1 MTLNEREESI
11 LMRDSMRQCLF
22 VAMAC
27 LAATTANAHHAA
39 SIHYDMSD
47 TAEIEGRVTS
57 VEWANPHSVITIQGA
72 EAGGAEAEWRI
83 EAAAAAMIL
92 RSGISR
98 DTVAVGDTVRAAGF
112 RGRKNTNAMFL
123 RNFLLADGRE
133 WLSQRSIEPIWT
145 SNIVGAE
152 PSVTASAADNRR
164 DIFKVW
170 SLDEETV
177 PRTGP
182 PRPLWNDSYPLTEMA
197 KQSQQ
202 RWAQGVENPYV
213 NCRNG
218 MPAIMDTPI
227 PMEFGQEGGNIVLRF
242 EELDARRVFL
252 MGEAARSTPVIS
264 GPYGHSTGRW
274 EGETL
279 VVHTSG
285 IDWAWFD
292 QDGIPLTS
300 DVEITERFTA
310 STDGRYLDYVAT
322 VVDEDVFSEPVT
334 LDRRWAWI
342 PSERVQSYD
351 CEWDETSL

>member
-1 MTLNEREESI
+1 MRRI
-11 LMRDSMRQCLF
+11 LSRQLF
-22 VAMAC
+22 AAMAC
-27 LAATTANAHHAA
+27 VAATAAHAHHAA

-47 TAEIEGRVTS
+47 VAEIAGRVTS
-57 VEWANPHSVITIQGA
+57 VEWANPHSVITIQGSEDGSA
-72 EAGGAEAEWRI
+72 DAQWRI

-112 RGRKNTNAMFL
+112 RGRRNTNAMFL

-133 WLSQRSIEPIWT
+133 WLSQRSVAPIWT
-145 SNIVGAE
+145 NNIVGAE
-152 PSVTASAADNRR
+152 PAATASAADNRR
-164 DIFKVW
+164 DLFKVW

-218 MPAIMDTPI
+218 MPAIMDTPL

-242 EELDARRVFL
+242 EELDARRVIY
-252 MGEAARSTPVIS
+252 MGNDARSTPVTR

-279 VVHTSG
+279 VVETTV
-285 IDWAWFD
+285 IDWEWFD
-292 QDGIPLTS
+292 QDGIPLTG
-300 DVEITERFTA
+300 DVEISERFTTSA
-310 STDGRYLDYVAT
+310 DGRYLDYVAT
-322 VVDEDVFSEPVT
+322 VIDEDVFSQSVV
-334 LDRRWAWI
+334 LDRRWAWV
-342 PSERVQSYD
+342 PGESVQSYD